1 MAVWTVKRAVDDAAG
16 RRYIQRQG
24 TLSEKGRIMSVTL
37 SIKGLPEDVAAKLR
51 RRAAEHQRSPEGE
64 ALAILEAS
72 LTDERCITIGELH
85 AKVQAMGLR
94 SPAESVAMLREDRYG
109 SHRR

>member
-1 MAVWTVKRAVDDAAG
+1 
-16 RRYIQRQG
+16 
-24 TLSEKGRIMSVTL
+24 MSASL
-37 SIKGLPEDVAAKLR
+37 SIESLPDHVAMELR
-51 RRAAEHQRSPEGE
+51 RRAAEHHRSPEGE

-72 LTDERCITIGELH
+72 LATERRMSIGELH
-85 AKVQAMGLR
+85 AKVKAMGLR